1 MYFLLLNFV
10 SLRGIKLINGLARDL
25 STCHPLDSIT
35 CRTILCHNSMSSLF
49 EQHKIS
55 TCRRP
60 LHLLIP
66 YLLCRLSISPHGAC
80 SNESLNSW
88 RCSNLFEFL
97 NSFKVQNVSHSC
109 HNHSRTVAIIS
120 LDYKNKKSED
130 YTKS

>member
-1 MYFLLLNFV
+1 
-10 SLRGIKLINGLARDL
+10 
-25 STCHPLDSIT
+25 
-35 CRTILCHNSMSSLF
+35 MSSLF
-49 EQHKIS
+49 ELHKIS

-66 YLLCRLSISPHGAC
+66 YLLCRLFISPHGAC

-130 YTKS
+130 YTKSWITSKLLLTLPEPTRLGLKENNKTENHEKGQTRTLVLHRYFLI